1 MKFQFKIQQYQ
12 TDAVDAVVQVFNG
25 QRNLGSINY
34 IRDLGKRPERPPV
47 QADPQMQLSG
57 FEQAPQEDE
66 LDPTGFKN
74 AEIELSDDQLL
85 ENAEQHQALPG
96 AGEKSGPV

>member
-25 QRNLGSINY
+25 QRNLGAIDY
-34 IRDLGKRPERPPV
+34 IRDLGKRLERPPV

-57 FEQAPQEDE
+57 FEQAQQEDE
-66 LDPTGFKN
+66 LDPTGFKTRRSN
-74 AEIELSDDQLL
+74 CPMTSCLKTSAPCRRRTTSSS
-85 ENAEQHQALPG
+85 PRRW
-96 AGEKSGPV
+96 